1 MYFLKI
7 LAWCLLA
14 VVIGLGIGFLGNS
27 FEYLMDKMFEVNSD
41 LAVILLITAVVCALI
56 MRIQRIIKKCKKDEV
71 YKSKVIDELKLLI
84 IGIIS
89 ISVLMLIIILV
100 MFYL

>member
-14 VVIGLGIGFLGNS
+14 VVIGLGIGFLDNS

-41 LAVILLITAVVCALI
+41 LSVVLLITVVVCGLI
-56 MRIQRIIKKCKKDEV
+56 IYIQRIIKKSKQDVV
-71 YKSKVIDELKLLI
+71 YKAKVLDELKLLI

-100 MFYL
+100 KFSF